1 MAKPGMLDIGS
12 VKDKVSATEW
22 ETRVNL
28 AAAYRMVAHLGWDDL
43 IYTHISARI
52 PGTDHHFLIN
62 PLGLMFEE
70 ITASSLVKVDLSGK
84 QLMDTPF
91 IPNAAGFVIHSAIHA
106 ARDNAMCVLHL
117 HTDYGI
123 AVSNQKDGLL
133 PMCQSAIPPWMTVAY
148 HDYEGFAV
156 NDGEK
161 ERLVAD
167 MGDKNCLILRNHG
180 TLTAASSVAKAFE
193 MMFFLEKACKI
204 QILTQ
209 SSGAALHEPSRESI
223 DNATRDVRVVAGAN
237 GADNFVWPA
246 ILRKMDR
253 LDSSFRD

>member
-91 IPNAAGFVIHSAIHA
+91 IPNAAGFVIHSAIHE
-106 ARDNAMCVLHL
+106 ARDDAMCVLHL

-123 AVSNQKDGLL
+123 AVSNQKKWFAADL
-133 PMCQSAIPPWMTVAY
+133 PELYPTM
-148 HDYEGFAV
+148 D
-156 NDGEK
+156 
-161 ERLVAD
+161 ER
-167 MGDKNCLILRNHG
+167 CL
-180 TLTAASSVAKAFE
+180 S
-193 MMFFLEKACKI
+193 
-204 QILTQ
+204 
-209 SSGAALHEPSRESI
+209 
-223 DNATRDVRVVAGAN
+223 
-237 GADNFVWPA
+237 
-246 ILRKMDR
+246 
-253 LDSSFRD
+253 